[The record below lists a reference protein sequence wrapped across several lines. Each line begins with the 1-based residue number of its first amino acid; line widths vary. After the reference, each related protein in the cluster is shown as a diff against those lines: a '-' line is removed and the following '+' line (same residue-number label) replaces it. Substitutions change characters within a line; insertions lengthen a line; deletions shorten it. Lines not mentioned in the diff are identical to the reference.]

1 MLDGVYFS
9 RITDK
14 RFKTNQI
21 TVNFYNDFDAD
32 SRADYSVASYI
43 LSDSCNKYPQ
53 YKELSARL
61 LELYNAT
68 LTSNTVFSAWD
79 QRCITLNASIL
90 DNAYALD
97 GENLEAEIC
106 DIIREC
112 LIYPNIENGVFSESV
127 VSLMKSEVIDAI
139 DSIVNDK
146 ATYAAQNAN
155 KTAYCGE
162 PSERSPLGLRS
173 EVENVTPQSAYNA
186 YRKIL
191 ETSRIEIF
199 ASGCSEFK
207 DAKAIFSDMFSD
219 IARHDICRLTTSPSP
234 LKPKPEYAADTL
246 PMEQAILRMY
256 FKAPECKDRE
266 ARGLLAMI
274 LGGMSTS
281 RFFENI
287 REQQS
292 LCYYCSCFSNKY
304 KRTLTAYAGVEPYN
318 VEQCKN
324 AILSELS
331 DISQNGVSEEELR
344 TAKLEYFNRIST
356 IYDSQTAMISWY
368 LNQLTDEEFFTPE
381 EYYNRIEAVTSDR
394 IKAAAAMFSLDTVY
408 TLSGEEAT
416 E

>member
-207 DAKAIFSDMFSD
+207 DAKAIFSDMFSG

-256 FKAPECKDRE
+256 FKAPECEDRE

>member
-1 MLDGVYFS
+1 MLEGVYFS

-21 TVNFYNDFDAD
+21 TVNFYNDFGTD
-32 SRADYSVASYI
+32 SRADYSVASYV
-43 LSDSCNKYPQ
+43 LSDSCKKYPH
-53 YKELSARL
+53 YKELSRRL

-68 LTSNTVFSAWD
+68 LTSNTVFSAWE
-79 QRCITLNASIL
+79 QRCVSINASIL
-90 DNAYALD
+90 DNSYALD
-97 GENLEAEIC
+97 GENLETEMC
-106 DIIREC
+106 GIIREC
-112 LIYPNIENGVFSESV
+112 LFSPNAENGAFNETV
-127 VSLMKSEVIDAI
+127 VSLIKSEVNDTI
-139 DSIVNDK
+139 DSAVNDK
-146 ATYAAQNAN
+146 ASYAAQNAN
-155 KTAYCGE
+155 KTAYRGE
-162 PSERSPLGLRS
+162 PMERSPLGLRS
-173 EVENVTPQSAYNA
+173 EVEKVTPQSAYNA

-199 ASGCSEFK
+199 ASGCSDFK
-207 DAKAIFSDMFSD
+207 ESKAIFSDIFSG
-219 IARHDICRLTTSPSP
+219 IARHDICRLTASPSP
-234 LKPKPEYAADTL
+234 LKSEPEYAADTL

-256 FKAPECKDRE
+256 FKAPDCEDRE

-281 RFFENI
+281 RFFDKI
-287 REQQS
+287 REKQS

-331 DISQNGVSEEELR
+331 DISKNGVSEEELR

-368 LNQLTDEEFFTPE
+368 LNQLTDEKILTPE

-394 IKAAAAMFSLDTVY
+394 IKAAAEMFSLDTVY
-408 TLSGEEAT
+408 TLSGEEAI